1 MDLHTMTQSSSFVH
15 LRTARDNL
23 EDSTSATT
31 SIFNL
36 PDHQILTRMMQEV
49 PECLNMLQ
57 YCIDRLTKRLEKK
70 TSDAGVSVA
79 VLREAIIYLL
89 VYGFVPFC
97 LDDRDDDNSQ
107 ARLQPRILHST
118 DVLWESKMFDI
129 PQGHLMPCI
138 QSQLRHDKTAQQP
151 YIYFYRPSASLSSV
165 FSMFRKVMPA
175 YRALL
180 AVREYNVMVRRKNA
194 TRTLLVNRALPPPEP
209 QTGYDE
215 TSKAD
220 FVERSILETAT
231 RVAVDQT
238 NMHIE
243 QDKRQVTFVKDVVNK
258 QKHHA
263 AQHLEHPQYENLL
276 VMPPL
281 CNTEVDHHYT
291 EEIDELN
298 YIDHFRQAF
307 SLIFK
312 IQDLPDIA
320 RTDAI
325 RRRARSLQ
333 NVQHT
338 NVELGF
344 IEPDMNEF
352 VGLVCALQNDK
363 AYQKRVSESIVEQ
376 RERGHR
382 QQRMFF
388 PLQILTIPDVPEGLV
403 LNTPGQR
410 FEVLLNL
417 FDRGMLKRED
427 FATVFR
433 SEIGFELSDDAV
445 PQSGLGKK
453 DAAGKFDAGK
463 QDWDRGDRAD
473 RGQNQS
479 RRRNRK
485 DESSSSDS
493 DTGSD
498 SGAKHRR
505 RRRAS
510 SRSGSRSDSDSDR
523 GQKKAQQRSK
533 PSTKSARREKN
544 SAKIR

>member
-23 EDSTSATT
+23 EDTSSVTT
-31 SIFNL
+31 SILNL

-70 TSDAGVSVA
+70 TTDAGVNVS

-97 LDDRDDDNSQ
+97 LDDDSDDTHRQ
-107 ARLQPRILHST
+107 TRLQPRILHST
-118 DVLWESKMFDI
+118 DVLWETKMFDI

-138 QSQLRHDKTAQQP
+138 QSQLRHDQTAQQP

-194 TRTLLVNRALPPPEP
+194 TRTLLVNRTLPPPEP
-209 QTGYDE
+209 QASYDE

-220 FVERSILETAT
+220 FMERSILETAT

-263 AQHLEHPQYENLL
+263 AQQLDHPQYENLL

-281 CNTEVDHHYT
+281 CNTVVDHHYT

-344 IEPDMNEF
+344 IEPDINEF

-363 AYQKRVSESIVEQ
+363 AYQKRVSEGIVEQ

-388 PLQILTIPDVPEGLV
+388 PLQILAMPDVPEGLV

-433 SEIGFELSDDAV
+433 SEIGFELSEDAA
-445 PQSGLGKK
+445 PLSGLGKK
-453 DAAGKFDAGK
+453 GAAGKADAEK
-463 QDWDRGDRAD
+463 QDLERIDQ
-473 RGQNQS
+473 GQSRS
-479 RRRNRK
+479 RRRQRE

-498 SGAKHRR
+498 TGAKQRR
-505 RRRAS
+505 RRR
-510 SRSGSRSDSDSDR
+510 SRSRSDSDSDR
-523 GQKKAQQRSK
+523 GQNKAQARSRPSRKKA
-533 PSTKSARREKN
+533 RRGKE
-544 SAKIR
+544 SAKI

>member
-15 LRTARDNL
+15 MRTARDNL
-23 EDSTSATT
+23 EDSGSVTT
-31 SIFNL
+31 TIFNL

-57 YCIDRLTKRLEKK
+57 YCIDRLTKRLEQK
-70 TSDAGVSVA
+70 TSDAGVTVA
-79 VLREAIIYLL
+79 VLRESIIYLL

-97 LDDRDDDNSQ
+97 LDDRNEDDNSQ

-118 DVLWESKMFDI
+118 DVVWETKMFDI

-138 QSQLRHDKTAQQP
+138 QSQLRHDKMAQQP

-194 TRTLLVNRALPPPEP
+194 TRTLLVNRTLPPPEP
-209 QTGYDE
+209 QAGYDE

-291 EEIDELN
+291 EEIDEVN

-320 RTDAI
+320 RTDSI

-344 IEPDMNEF
+344 IEPDVNEF
-352 VGLVCALQNDK
+352 VGLVSALQNDK
-363 AYQKRVSESIVEQ
+363 VYKKKVSESIVEQ

-382 QQRMFF
+382 HQRMFF
-388 PLQILTIPDVPEGLV
+388 PLQILAIPDVPDGLV

-433 SEIGFELSDDAV
+433 SEIGFELSE
-445 PQSGLGKK
+445 
-453 DAAGKFDAGK
+453 DAAPELRLDKKVDAEK
-463 QDWDRGDRAD
+463 QDLDRIKPR
-473 RGQNQS
+473 QTES
-479 RRRNRK
+479 RRRHQK
-485 DESSSSDS
+485 DQSSSSDS
-493 DTGSD
+493 DAGSD

-505 RRRAS
+505 RRRRAS
-510 SRSGSRSDSDSDR
+510 SRSDSESDR
-523 GQKKAQQRSK
+523 SQKEELRRSK
-533 PSTKSARREKN
+533 QSKKRTRGVKR
-544 SAKIR
+544 SAKVE

>member
-15 LRTARDNL
+15 LRTAGDNL
-23 EDSTSATT
+23 EDSSSVTT
-31 SIFNL
+31 TIFNL

-57 YCIDRLTKRLEKK
+57 YCTDRLTKRLEQK
-70 TSDAGVSVA
+70 TSDAGVTVA
-79 VLREAIIYLL
+79 VLRESIIYLL

-97 LDDRDDDNSQ
+97 LDDHNEDDNSQ

-118 DVLWESKMFDI
+118 DVLWETKMFDI

-138 QSQLRHDKTAQQP
+138 QSQLRHDKMAQQP

-194 TRTLLVNRALPPPEP
+194 TRTLLVNRTLPPPEP
-209 QTGYDE
+209 QAGYDE

-291 EEIDELN
+291 EEIDEVN

-320 RTDAI
+320 RTDSI

-344 IEPDMNEF
+344 IEPDVNEF
-352 VGLVCALQNDK
+352 VGLVSALQNDK
-363 AYQKRVSESIVEQ
+363 VYKKRVSESIVEQ

-388 PLQILTIPDVPEGLV
+388 PLQILAIPDVPEGLV

-433 SEIGFELSDDAV
+433 SEIGFELSE
-445 PQSGLGKK
+445 
-453 DAAGKFDAGK
+453 DAAPELRLDKKVDAEK
-463 QDWDRGDRAD
+463 QDLDRIKPR
-473 RGQNQS
+473 QTES
-479 RRRNRK
+479 RRRHQK
-485 DESSSSDS
+485 DQSSSSDS
-493 DTGSD
+493 DAGSD

-505 RRRAS
+505 RRQRAS
-510 SRSGSRSDSDSDR
+510 SRSDSDSDR
-523 GQKKAQQRSK
+523 SQKEELRRSK
-533 PSTKSARREKN
+533 QSKKRTRRVKR
-544 SAKIR
+544 SAKVE